1 MSYGF
6 FPSQSI
12 PDEFSVYSIVQKMRK
27 QRPAM
32 VQALDQYFF
41 VYMAI
46 VELVQRTL
54 SNVPQPPPKALK
66 FEKEVRMLSC
76 DCCFVVM

>member
-1 MSYGF
+1 
-6 FPSQSI
+6 
-12 PDEFSVYSIVQKMRK
+12 
-27 QRPAM
+27 M
-32 VQALDQYFF
+32 VQAIDQYFF

-54 SNVPQPPPKALK
+54 SNVPQPPPKTLK